1 MEYTVHTRRPS
12 GGGLIGGDSTTAET
26 LPRAQ

>member
-12 GGGLIGGDSTTAET
+12 GGDLIGSVSTAAET